1 MASNR
6 VESELATIRTALLKW
21 LDITNA
27 AMDAK
32 INENDLFDYQQK
44 VADEHINLTHALM
57 SLADIEEDHDSRPT
71 RQTPTLQIVAQ

>member
-6 VESELATIRTALLKW
+6 VQSELSTIRTALLKW

-32 INENDLFDYQQK
+32 ITEDDLFDYQSK
-44 VADEHINLTHALM
+44 VVDEHISLTHSLM
-57 SLADIEEDHDSRPT
+57 SLENIEEDHESRPT
-71 RQTPTLQIVAQ
+71 RQIPTLQIVAQ